1 MPDGVRG
8 PLVELT
14 VARFREFLREPEALF
29 WSFGFPLL
37 MTLALGVAFRS
48 QPPQPVPVGV
58 QRGDGDQAVVNALAR
73 DPSIVARA
81 LDPSDVDRA
90 LRNGSVHVVVVPG
103 TPPAYR
109 FDPTRPE
116 SRLGRLAVDGA
127 LQRAT
132 GRSDAFAP
140 RDVEVVTPG
149 SRYIDWLVPGLLG
162 LNIMSTGLWSVGF
175 SVVYARSRKLLK
187 RLTATPMRRSHYLAS
202 HVVARLAFL
211 ALEAGVLVGVARF
224 VFGIPIAGSPVTLGV
239 VCLVGALSFGGLGLL
254 LASRARTVEAVSGLL
269 NLAMLPMW
277 VLSGVFFSSEH
288 FPRAMQPFIQAL
300 PLTALNRALRAV
312 MIDGAPLVALWPE
325 MANLAAWGLGC
336 FAVAL
341 KIFRWR

>member
-1 MPDGVRG
+1 MRDRVRG

-14 VARFREFLREPEALF
+14 VARLREFLREPEALF

-58 QRGDGDQAVVNALAR
+58 QRGDGDQAVVNALAH
-73 DPSIVARA
+73 DPSIAARV

-127 LQRAT
+127 LQCSA
-132 GRSDAFAP
+132 GRSDTFAP
-140 RDVEVVTPG
+140 RDVEAVTPG

-239 VCLVGALSFGGLGLL
+239 VCLIGALSFGGLGLL

-300 PLTALNRALRAV
+300 PLTALNQALRAV
-312 MIDGAPLVALWPE
+312 MIDGASPAALAWQIVNLVLWGAVSFAIALR
-325 MANLAAWGLGC
+325 
-336 FAVAL
+336 
-341 KIFRWR
+341 IFRWQ